1 MEPAKRTVVIRAD
14 GGQAIGLGHVTR
26 CLALAEELIDRGMTV
41 TFLTRTPE
49 RPVLERMERA
59 RCGVERLDGSEEPSA
74 LGGRAAFVVVDL
86 YGVTPA
92 YQEAIR
98 SAGARLLVVDDVARS
113 PVVADL
119 LLNQNLGVEAA
130 TYSVAPHTRVLL
142 GPRYALLRRAFR
154 GATASPA
161 VPIRLLVTMGGSD
174 PHNATTRVVEALED
188 VRGEFALD
196 VVVGPSFVHD
206 AALAAAAGRASH
218 AVAIHR
224 DPPDLAAL
232 MGRATL
238 AVSAAGS
245 TCWELAHLGVPAVV
259 LVLADNQA
267 GVAAGLAAAG
277 LAVSVG
283 PVTPFPAGPLAARV
297 EALLAD
303 AEARRRMAAAG
314 RTLVDGR
321 GAARVAEALCP
332 A

>member
-1 MEPAKRTVVIRAD
+1 MEPAKRTVVIRAG

-174 PHNATTRVVEALED
+174 PHN
-188 VRGEFALD
+188 
-196 VVVGPSFVHD
+196 
-206 AALAAAAGRASH
+206 
-218 AVAIHR
+218 
-224 DPPDLAAL
+224 
-232 MGRATL
+232 
-238 AVSAAGS
+238 
-245 TCWELAHLGVPAVV
+245 
-259 LVLADNQA
+259 
-267 GVAAGLAAAG
+267 
-277 LAVSVG
+277 
-283 PVTPFPAGPLAARV
+283 
-297 EALLAD
+297 
-303 AEARRRMAAAG
+303 
-314 RTLVDGR
+314 
-321 GAARVAEALCP
+321 
-332 A
+332 